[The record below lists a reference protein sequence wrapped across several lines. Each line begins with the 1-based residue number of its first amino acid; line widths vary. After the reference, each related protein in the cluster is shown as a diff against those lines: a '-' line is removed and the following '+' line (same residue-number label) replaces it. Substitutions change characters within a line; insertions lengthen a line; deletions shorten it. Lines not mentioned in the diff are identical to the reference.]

1 MKMAIQT
8 NRRRAPVLG
17 QTEISENNKIRVQ
30 KTQIPLE
37 ASLVNHRVIDY
48 TCVLIR
54 NCDLILKINMD
65 YMYLLNIIPIACV
78 ISIHKIFVIL
88 VGQHS

>member
-37 ASLVNHRVIDY
+37 ASLVIYRVINY

-54 NCDLILKINMD
+54 NCDLLLKINKD

-88 VGQHS
+88 VGPHS